1 MNIIKTTLASYTGS
15 ATISLAGS
23 TLTFSMPIGDEEAPV
38 LVANL
43 SEIISKY
50 SQDHGVIAVG
60 QKDGNLL
67 VAETTAISVGY
78 RGSPFVGEYNTARR
92 DSALAVYRSLGVA
105 GYPAIFILTP
115 YRGCSLEECTLYFFD
130 SADFEVTVNGQPLA
144 GQEIERLADYL
155 ATWLPISFTG
165 PATVSVG
172 QHAELTV
179 SCPDNVE
186 VYLEATA
193 GILNRSR
200 AKNGDAVHLDL
211 SELSAGTVARIKA
224 GYKFW
229 PGKTDYAITV
239 Q

>member
-15 ATISLAGS
+15 ATINLTGS
-23 TLTFSMPIGDEEAPV
+23 TLTFSMSIGEEDAPEI
-38 LVANL
+38 VANL

-50 SQDHGVIAVG
+50 SQDHGIIAVG

-78 RGSPFVGEYNTARR
+78 RGSPFIGEYNTARR
-92 DSALAVYRSLGVA
+92 DSALAVYRSLGTT

-115 YRGCSLEECTLYFFD
+115 YRGCSLEECTLYFFE

-144 GQEIERLADYL
+144 GEEIERLADYL
-155 ATWLPISFTG
+155 ATWLPISFAG
-165 PATVSVG
+165 PTTVSAGG
-172 QHAELTV
+172 QVELTLA
-179 SCPDNVE
+179 CPDHVE
-186 VYLEATA
+186 VYLESTA

-200 AKNGDAVHLDL
+200 AKNGDIVRLDL
-211 SELSAGTVARIKA
+211 DDLPASTVARIKA

-229 PGKTDYAITV
+229 PGKIDYSITV